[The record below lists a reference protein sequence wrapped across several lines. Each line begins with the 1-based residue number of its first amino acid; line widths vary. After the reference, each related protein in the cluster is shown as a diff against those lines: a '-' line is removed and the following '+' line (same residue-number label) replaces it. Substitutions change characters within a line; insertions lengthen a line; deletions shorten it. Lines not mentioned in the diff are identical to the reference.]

1 MKLFSKNFL
10 LLVVLFFATLLSTVK
25 AQQTSA
31 NVNDIMFQTFGWDVH
46 QQKIV
51 SDEGGL
57 YNFINNRASG
67 YAVAGFNVLWLPPPS
82 KSTGGVGYIPTELFN
97 FSQTSYGSEAQLR
110 AMLTTLNTSSP
121 RIHPMA
127 DIVVNH
133 RGGTTNW
140 MDFTNPTW
148 DCKSVVS
155 NDEASGP
162 LNTSGI
168 KPCGTAD
175 TGDGFDGGRDLDHTN
190 SQVQSGVKEFLTRLK
205 GLGFDSWRW
214 DVAKGFSASYFGD
227 YIEASTP
234 YSSVGEYWDGNRN
247 TLKNWVDGT
256 RGKSAAFDFDLYYDL
271 IDAVNNGNYGRLA
284 GGYPGLAGIFGYAD
298 KTVTFVDNHDT
309 FVKGSIIT
317 SDNIMKGYAYIMT
330 HPGVPCVFFP
340 HYYGGT
346 YKKENV
352 TVVYTANEIAINK
365 LMAIR
370 RATGI
375 NAYSSVVVSNA
386 GNFYSAIISNNG
398 IDKVAVKIG
407 PGSWDPGAG
416 WVLNTFGTDYAVWSK
431 AAINFNFSPTATI
444 TPLSASYVSGASQL
458 VTITATDDKVG
469 TTIYYTTDG
478 STPTTSSAVYTSP
491 ISVSTTTTVKAIARD
506 AEGLFSGIPSQTYTF
521 LTIGDITVKVK
532 PPTSWSAPIKVHHF
546 NAIPSANLAN
556 STWNGKTMTGPD
568 ANGYYSYTFN
578 NIASTDIIF
587 TRGTGSPQTQN
598 ADIKPV
604 TKSTCYNMLGWTSG
618 FVTVE
623 DCTTLG
629 VNDSEFNNS
638 QLKLYPNPTHGAF
651 KINKAISNLSIFDIT
666 GKVVKQFNGTFQSDA
681 SYDISSLVKGM
692 YFVKLK
698 TISGIET
705 TLKLSKE

>member
-1 MKLFSKNFL
+1 MKMKLFLKNL
-10 LLVVLFFATLLSTVK
+10 LLVVFFSICTFTAKVN
-25 AQQTSA
+25 AQSVA
-31 NVNDIMFQTFGWDVH
+31 NINDIMFQTFGWDVH
-46 QQKIV
+46 QQKSV

-82 KSTGGVGYIPTELFN
+82 KSTGGVGYIPTELFD
-97 FSQTSYGSEAQLR
+97 FSLTSYGTEAQLR

-133 RGGTTNW
+133 RGGSTNW
-140 MDFTNPTW
+140 TDFTNPTW
-148 DCKSVVS
+148 DCKSITS
-155 NDEASGP
+155 TDEANFRTITGV
-162 LNTSGI
+162 

-175 TGDGFDGGRDLDHTN
+175 TGDDFDGGRDLDHTN
-190 SQVQSGVKEFLTRLK
+190 IQVQNGVKEFLTRLK

-214 DVAKGFSASYFGD
+214 DVAKGFAPRYFGD
-227 YIEASTP
+227 YITASSP
-234 YSSVGEYWDGNRN
+234 YSSVGEFWDGNRN
-247 TLKNWVDGT
+247 TLKSWVDGT
-256 RGKSAAFDFDLYYDL
+256 GGKSAAFDFDLYYDL
-271 IDAVNNGNYGRLA
+271 IEAVNNGNYSRLA

-352 TVVYTANEIAINK
+352 TVVYTANETAINK

-370 RATGI
+370 KATGI

-386 GNFYSAIISNNG
+386 GNFYSAIIDN
-398 IDKVAVKIG
+398 KVAVKIG
-407 PGSWDPGAG
+407 PGNWDPGSS

-431 AAINFNFSPTATI
+431 SAINFAPSVAI
-444 TPLSASYVSGASQL
+444 TPGGSTYISGASQL
-458 VTITATDDKVG
+458 VTITAADDKAG

-478 STPTTSSAVYTSP
+478 STPTASSTVYSAP
-491 ISVSTTTTVKAIARD
+491 INITSTTTIKAIVKD
-506 AEGLFSGIPSQTYTF
+506 SEGLFSGVASQKYTF
-521 LTIGDITVKVK
+521 LTVGDITIKFK
-532 PPTSWSAPIKVHHF
+532 PPTSWAAPIKIHHWD
-546 NAIPSANLAN
+546 ALPLANLAS
-556 STWNGKTMTGPD
+556 STWPGKTMDGPD
-568 ANGYYSYTFN
+568 SSGYYSFTFN
-578 NIASTDIIF
+578 NIASTNIVL
-587 TRGTGSPQTQN
+587 TRGTGSPQTS
-598 ADIKPV
+598 DIKGI
-604 TKSTCYNMLGWTSG
+604 TQSTCYNISSG
-618 FVTVE
+618 TLLVE
-623 DCTTLG
+623 DCANLG
-629 VNDSEFNNS
+629 VNYSEFNNS
-638 QLKLYPNPTHGAF
+638 KLKLYPNPTTGAF
-651 KINKAISNLSIFDIT
+651 KINKAVSNLSIIDVS
-666 GKVVKQFNGTFQSDA
+666 GRVVKQFNGTFQSDA
-681 SYDISSLVKGM
+681 SYDISSLVRGM

-698 TISGIET
+698 TTSGAET

>member
-1 MKLFSKNFL
+1 MKLFLKKL
-10 LLVVLFFATLLSTVK
+10 LLVVFFSICTFTVK
-25 AQQTSA
+25 VNAQSVA
-31 NVNDIMFQTFGWDVH
+31 NINDVMFQTFGWDVH
-46 QQKIV
+46 QQKSV

-67 YAVAGFNVLWLPPPS
+67 YAIAGFNVLWLPPPS
-82 KSTGGVGYIPTELFN
+82 KSTGGTGYLPTELFN
-97 FSQTSYGSEAQLR
+97 FSSTSFGTEAQLR

-133 RGGTTNW
+133 RVGTTNW

-148 DCKSVVS
+148 DCKSVCS
-155 NDEASGP
+155 TDEASGTA
-162 LNTSGI
+162 NTSGL
-168 KPCGTAD
+168 KPCGGSD
-175 TGDGFDGGRDLDHTN
+175 TGEDFNGGRDLDHN
-190 SQVQSGVKEFLTRLK
+190 DPQVKNGVKEYLTRLK
-205 GLGFDSWRW
+205 ALGFDSWRW
-214 DVAKGFSASYFGD
+214 DVAKGFSAGFFGD

-234 YSSVGEYWDGNRN
+234 YSSVGEFWDGNRN

-271 IDAVNNGNYGRLA
+271 IDAVNNGNYSRLA

-340 HYYGGT
+340 HYYGGKYT
-346 YKKENV
+346 KDDNGKAVSV
-352 TVVYTANEIAINK
+352 TYTANELPINK

-370 RATGI
+370 KANGI

-386 GNFYSAIISNNG
+386 GNFYSAIIDN
-398 IDKVAVKIG
+398 KVAVKIG
-407 PGSWDPGAG
+407 PGNWDPGVG

-431 AAINFNFSPTATI
+431 AAINFNFSPTVTI
-444 TPLSASYVSGASQL
+444 TPLSASYVTGVSQL
-458 VTITATDDKVG
+458 ITINVTDDKIG
-469 TTIYYTTDG
+469 STIYYTTDG
-478 STPTTSSAVYTSP
+478 STPTTSSPVYTGP
-491 ISVSTTTTVKAIARD
+491 INVSSTTTVKAIAKD
-506 AEGLFSGIPSQTYTF
+506 AEGLLSGIPSQTYTF
-521 LTIGDITVKVK
+521 LTVGDITVKVK
-532 PPTSWSAPIKVHHF
+532 PPTSWAVPIRVHHF
-546 NAIPSANLAN
+546 NAIPSANLPG
-556 STWNGKTMTGPD
+556 SSWPGKTMTGPD
-568 ANGYYSYTFN
+568 ADGYYSFTFN

-587 TRGTGSPQTQN
+587 TRGTGFPQTQN
-598 ADIKPV
+598 PDIKPV
-604 TKSTCYNMLGWTSG
+604 TKSTCYNMVGWISG
-618 FVTVE
+618 LVIVE

-638 QLKLYPNPTHGAF
+638 KLKLYPNPTVGVF
-651 KINKAISNLSIFDIT
+651 KINKAVSNLSIIDIT

-681 SYDISSLVKGM
+681 SYDISSLVRGM

-698 TISGIET
+698 TNSGTET

>member
-1 MKLFSKNFL
+1 MKLFFKNV
-10 LLVVLFFATLLSTVK
+10 LLVVFFSICTFTTK
-25 AQQTSA
+25 INAQSVA
-31 NVNDIMFQTFGWDVH
+31 NINDIMFQTFGWDVH

-57 YNFINNRASG
+57 YNFINNRANG

-82 KSTGGVGYIPTELFN
+82 KSTGGTGYLPTELFN
-97 FSQTSYGSEAQLR
+97 FSSTSFGTEAQLR

-133 RGGTTNW
+133 RVGTTSW

-148 DCKSVVS
+148 DCKSVCS
-155 NDEASGP
+155 TDEASGTA
-162 LNTSGI
+162 NTSGL
-168 KPCGTAD
+168 KPCGGSD
-175 TGDGFDGGRDLDHTN
+175 TGEDFNGGRDLDHN
-190 SQVQSGVKEFLTRLK
+190 DPQVKNGVKEYLTRLK
-205 GLGFDSWRW
+205 ALGFDSWRW
-214 DVAKGFSASYFGD
+214 DVAKGFSAGFFGD

-234 YSSVGEYWDGNRN
+234 YSSVGEFWDGNRI

-271 IDAVNNGNYGRLA
+271 IEAVNNGNYGRLS

-352 TVVYTANEIAINK
+352 TVVYTANETPINK

-370 RATGI
+370 KANGI

-386 GNFYSAIISNNG
+386 GNFYSAIVDN
-398 IDKVAVKIG
+398 KVAVKIG

-431 AAINFNFSPTATI
+431 AAINFNFSPTVAI
-444 TPLSASYVSGASQL
+444 TPVTASYVTGTSQL

-469 TTIYYTTDG
+469 STIYYTTDG
-478 STPTTSSAVYTSP
+478 STPTASSAVYTSP

-506 AEGLFSGIPSQTYTF
+506 SEGLFSGIPSQTYTF
-521 LTIGDITVKVK
+521 LTVGDITVKVK

-546 NAIPSANLAN
+546 NAIPSANLAG
-556 STWNGKTMTGPD
+556 SSWPGKTMNGPD
-568 ANGYYSYTFN
+568 ADGYYSYTFN

-604 TKSTCYNMLGWTSG
+604 TKSTCYNMVGWTNG
-618 FVTVE
+618 LVNVE
-623 DCTTLG
+623 TCTTLG
-629 VNDSEFNNS
+629 VNDSEFNNY
-638 QLKLYPNPTHGAF
+638 QLKLYPNPTAGVF
-651 KINKAISNLSIFDIT
+651 KINKAVSNLSIIDVS
-666 GKVVKQFNGTFQSDA
+666 GKVVKQFNGTFQSDVT
-681 SYDISSLVKGM
+681 YDISSLVRGM

-698 TISGIET
+698 TISGSES